1 MTAIPCSE
9 IESYLKFIENSNA
22 VCRENI
28 LLAKH
33 LRKCFAT
40 EDIYVDSDQL
50 QTYIGYQKYFPYGLF
65 EWEKFILAL
74 PDFTY
79 WSGSGLPRWPTLFVM
94 GGRGL
99 GKNGFISFE
108 AFCLISP
115 GNGIKEYDV
124 DIFATAEDQA
134 KTSFQDIYNVLESNK
149 QKLSKFFS
157 WNKEVITCTK
167 TRSSLRFRTSNP
179 KTKDGARPGAVIFDE
194 YHAYE
199 NPKLPDV
206 ATTGLGKKP
215 HPRRSIITTDGDVRD
230 GELDKLKDRAERI
243 LSGEIPDNGLLP
255 FINKLD
261 DIAEI
266 HKKDMWPKANPTL
279 HLVGKNA
286 YADNLRSQIEM
297 EYSDYC
303 DDPISH
309 SSFATKRF
317 NMPQG
322 NRELE
327 VTAFDNLKIASREL
341 IDITNRYCVLGI
353 DFASTQDFVSA
364 GFLFYAEG
372 IEYWYQHT
380 WICKQSKDLHRIKF
394 PYLQAEQRGECTI
407 VDAVEIHP
415 DIVCEWIAETVE
427 KYSLTVVYA
436 AIDLFRFTL
445 MSKSLQAIGFVP
457 EYRQN
462 GEVKGNLKRIRP
474 SDIAIIA
481 PELCLE
487 FARHEIVWGDSMIMR
502 WYTNN
507 AKKVVGKNGNISFEK
522 IEPKSRKTDGFMAL
536 VAARTVR
543 EKIEPY
549 DSNTPTH
556 DLLGVWTF

>member
-1 MTAIPCSE
+1 MLCSDVE
-9 IESYLKFIENSNA
+9 NYLQFMERCKT
-22 VCRENI
+22 VCRENK

-40 EDIYVDSDQL
+40 ENIYINTEQL
-50 QTYIGYQKYFPYGLF
+50 ETYISYQKYFPFELF
-65 EWEKFILAL
+65 DWEKFILAL
-74 PDFTY
+74 HDCTY
-79 WSGSGLPRWPTLFVM
+79 WRDSGLPRWSTLFVM

-108 AFCLISP
+108 SFCLISP
-115 GNGIKEYDV
+115 GNGIKQYDV

-149 QKLSKFFS
+149 QKLAKFFT
-157 WNKEVITCTK
+157 WNKEIITCTK
-167 TRSSLRFRTSNP
+167 TKSSLRFRTSNP

-230 GELDKLKDRAERI
+230 GELDKLKTRAERI

-261 DIAEI
+261 DISEI
-266 HKKDMWPKANPTL
+266 HDKKMWAKANPTL
-279 HLVGKNA
+279 HLVGKNT
-286 YADNLRSQIEM
+286 YANNLFSQIET
-297 EYSDYC
+297 EYADYC

-327 VTAFDNLKIASREL
+327 VTAFENLKIASRDI
-341 IDITNRYCVLGI
+341 IDISNKYCVLGI

-364 GFLFYAEG
+364 GFLFYIDG
-372 IEYWYQHT
+372 IEYWHQHS
-380 WICKQSKDLHRIKF
+380 WICKQSKDLPRIKF
-394 PYLQAEQRGECTI
+394 PYLQSEQRGECTVI
-407 VDAVEIHP
+407 DAVEIHP
-415 DIVCEWIAETVE
+415 DIVAGWIAETID
-427 KYSLTVVYA
+427 KFNLTVVYA
-436 AIDLFRFTL
+436 AIDLFRFTI
-445 MSKSLQAIGFVP
+445 MSKSLQTIGFIP

-462 GEVKGNLKRIRP
+462 GEIHGNLKRIRP

-507 AKKVVGKNGNISFEK
+507 AKKIVDKNGNISFEK

-536 VAARTVR
+536 VAARTIR
-543 EKIEPY
+543 DKIEPY
-549 DSNTPTH
+549 SGNLPSRE
-556 DLLGVWTF
+556 LLGVWTF